1 MASNYFNV
9 PTYNAPRTVNPY
21 AVTRTPLPIP
31 GQAQF
36 DAVGN
41 AGAFS
46 DQPGYAQRTQ
56 ILGQIGTGPGSVGA
70 RYDALMQAR
79 QKNAAAQ
86 LRGFGGVSFAEDD
99 PSTPDVNESLNT
111 QYESGRLG
119 QNERAAYKSATAAGA
134 AKGIAYSTGGE
145 QLVGSALQRVSEEA
159 RAIVMQYSQDING
172 LATQQLGESQA
183 LLTQYTSL
191 YGADATRAVDTSSK
205 ATPPEPTI
213 QRFTTAPNVDLN
225 EFNVVKAGDGSY
237 LTLKIS
243 DFKTVWGGY
252 KKAPSRKTLDGPNG
266 PGPGN
271 YVIVKRPNGGFEVR
285 TK

>member
-9 PTYNAPRTVNPY
+9 PTYNAPSAVNPY
-21 AVTRTPLPIP
+21 AVRREPLPIP
-31 GQAQF
+31 GQDQIN
-36 DAVGN
+36 AVGN
-41 AGAFS
+41 TGAFAN
-46 DQPGYAQRTQ
+46 QPGYAQRTQ
-56 ILGQIGTGPGSVGA
+56 ILEQLGTGPGSVGA

-79 QKNAAAQ
+79 QKNAAAS
-86 LRGFGGVSFAEDD
+86 LRGYGGISFGADD
-99 PSTPDVNESLNT
+99 PSTTNVNESLSPS
-111 QYESGRLG
+111 YESGRLG

-159 RAIVMQYSQDING
+159 RAVVMQYSQDING

-183 LLTQYTSL
+183 LLTQYISL
-191 YGADATRAVDTSSK
+191 YGADSTAMLATLSK
-205 ATPPEPTI
+205 VTPPEPTI

-243 DFKTVWGGY
+243 DYKTPAGTY
-252 KKAPSRKTLDGPNG
+252 KKAPVRKTLDGLH
-266 PGPGN
+266 GPGN

>member
-1 MASNYFNV
+1 MSTNYFNV

-31 GQAQF
+31 GQDQINAV
-36 DAVGN
+36 DAKY
-41 AGAFS
+41 GALT
-46 DQPGYAQRTQ
+46 DQAGYAPRSQ
-56 ILGQIGTGPGSVGA
+56 IIEQLGTGPGSVGA

-86 LRGFGGVSFAEDD
+86 LRGYGGVSFAQDD
-99 PSTPDVNESLNT
+99 LSTPDVNESLNT

-145 QLVGSALQRVSEEA
+145 QLVGSALQRVSEET
-159 RAIVMQYSQDING
+159 RAVVMQYSQDING
-172 LATQQLGESQA
+172 LATQQLGEAQA

-191 YGADATRAVDTSSK
+191 YGADSTAMLTTLSK
-205 ATPPEPTI
+205 VTPPEPTI
-213 QRFTTAPNVDLN
+213 QRFTTLPKVNLD

-243 DFKTVWGGY
+243 DYKTPSGTY
-252 KKAPSRKTLDGPNG
+252 AKAPKRKTLDDRY
-266 PGPGN
+266 GPGN